1 MKILIVT
8 DAYYPQVNGVVRTLH
23 ETGEILKSQ
32 GQTIEYITPQQFLT
46 MPMPKYNEI
55 RLSLNVWPRVSNLIK
70 SIKPDAIHIAT
81 EGPLGFMARRHCIK
95 NGLKFTTSFHTRF
108 DKYMKLYMP
117 IIPAK
122 WSEKFLC
129 NFHNKAERI
138 LVTTESMREELI
150 SLGIDNNKMVTWTR
164 GGNHGAFK
172 NPIKKDLPYKR
183 PIWIYVGRVAVEKNI
198 KAFLDLDLEGTKI
211 IIGKG
216 PDLNNLKKKFPK
228 DIFLGEKT
236 NGELASHFASSD
248 VFVFPSKTDTF
259 GIVVL
264 ESLNC
269 GTPVAAYPVP
279 GPKDILG
286 GTNIDTLD
294 NDLKTSALKALKVNR
309 QDCLDFA
316 KKFSWEETAKIFF
329 KNISPNN

>member
-1 MKILIVT
+1 
-8 DAYYPQVNGVVRTLH
+8 
-23 ETGEILKSQ
+23 
-32 GQTIEYITPQQFLT
+32 
-46 MPMPKYNEI
+46 
-55 RLSLNVWPRVSNLIK
+55 
-70 SIKPDAIHIAT
+70 
-81 EGPLGFMARRHCIK
+81 MARRYCIK
-95 NGLKFTTSFHTRF
+95 NKLKFTTSFHTRF

-129 NFHNKAERI
+129 NFHNKAEKI
-138 LVTTESMREELI
+138 LVTTESMRQELI
-150 SLGIDNNKMVTWTR
+150 DLGIDNNKMVTWTR

-172 NPIKKDLPYKR
+172 NPSKRDLPYKR

-198 KAFLDLDLEGTKI
+198 KAFLDLDLEGTKL

-216 PDLNNLKKKFPK
+216 PDLDNLKKKFTN
-228 DIFLGEKT
+228 DIFLGERT

-264 ESLNC
+264 ESLAC

-286 GTNIDTLD
+286 GTKIDTLD
-294 NDLKTSALKALKVNR
+294 EDLKASALKALKVSR
-309 QDCLDFA
+309 QDCLEFS
-316 KKFSWEETAKIFF
+316 KKYSWEETARIFF
-329 KNISPNN
+329 DNISPN

>member
-1 MKILIVT
+1 MKILIAT

-32 GQTIEYITPQQFLT
+32 GHTIEYLTPQLFLT
-46 MPMPKYNEI
+46 FPMPKYNEI
-55 RLSLNVWPRVSNLIK
+55 RLSVNVWPRVGSLIK
-70 SIKPDAIHIAT
+70 QLNPDAIHIAT
-81 EGPLGFMARRHCIK
+81 EGPIGTMARRYCIK
-95 NGLKFTTSFHTRF
+95 NNLKFTTSFHTRF
-108 DKYMKLYMP
+108 DKYLKLYLP
-117 IIPAK
+117 IIPSK
-122 WSEKFLC
+122 WAEKFLA

-138 LVTTESMREELI
+138 LVTTETMRKELI
-150 SLGIDNNKMVTWTR
+150 DIGIDNKKMVTWTR

-172 NPIKKDLPYKR
+172 NPNKIDLPHKR

-198 KAFLDLDLEGTKI
+198 RAFLELELEGTKI

-216 PDLNNLKKKFPK
+216 PDLKKLKKEFPN
-228 DIFLGEKT
+228 DHFLGEKT

-279 GPKDILG
+279 GPLDILG
-286 GTNIDTLD
+286 GTEIDTLD
-294 NDLKTSALKALKVNR
+294 EDLKTSALKALKISR
-309 QDCLDFA
+309 EDCLKFA
-316 KKFSWEETAKIFF
+316 KKYSWEETARIFF
-329 KNISPNN
+329 DNISPNN

>member
-1 MKILIVT
+1 
-8 DAYYPQVNGVVRTLH
+8 
-23 ETGEILKSQ
+23 
-32 GQTIEYITPQQFLT
+32 
-46 MPMPKYNEI
+46 MPKYNEI
-55 RLSLNVWPRVSNLIK
+55 KLSINVWPRVGNLIK
-70 SIKPDAIHIAT
+70 KINPDAIHIAT
-81 EGPLGFMARRHCIK
+81 EGPIGTMARRYCLK
-95 NGLKFTTSFHTRF
+95 NNLKFTTSFHTRF
-108 DKYMKLYMP
+108 DKYLKLYFP

-122 WSEKFLC
+122 WAEKFLA

-138 LVTTESMREELI
+138 LVTTESMRKELI
-150 SLGIDNNKMVTWTR
+150 DIGIDDNKMITWTR

-172 NPIKKDLPYKR
+172 NPKKIDLPHKR

-198 KAFLDLDLEGTKI
+198 RAFLECDLEGTKI

-216 PDLNNLKKKFPK
+216 PDLKKLKKEFPK

-259 GIVVL
+259 GIVVC

-279 GPKDILG
+279 GPIDIFEG
-286 GTNIDTLD
+286 SKINCLD
-294 NDLKTSALKALKVNR
+294 DDLKVSAQKALKVDRN
-309 QDCLDFA
+309 DCLEFA
-316 KKFSWEETAKIFF
+316 KKFTWEETAKIFF
-329 KNISPNN
+329 NNISPNH

>member
-32 GQTIEYITPQQFLT
+32 GHTIEYLTPQLFLT
-46 MPMPKYNEI
+46 FPMPKYNEI
-55 RLSLNVWPRVSNLIK
+55 RLSVNVWPRVGSLIK
-70 SIKPDAIHIAT
+70 QLNPDAIHIAT
-81 EGPLGFMARRHCIK
+81 EGPIGTMARRYCIK
-95 NGLKFTTSFHTRF
+95 NNLKFTTSFHTRF
-108 DKYMKLYMP
+108 DKYLKLYFP
-117 IIPAK
+117 IIPSK
-122 WSEKFLC
+122 WAEKFLA

-138 LVTTESMREELI
+138 LVTTETMRKELI
-150 SLGIDNNKMVTWTR
+150 DIGIDNKKMVTWTR

-172 NPIKKDLPYKR
+172 NPNKIDLPHKR
-183 PIWIYVGRVAVEKNI
+183 PIWIYVGRVAIEKNI
-198 KAFLDLDLEGTKI
+198 RAFLELELEGTKI

-216 PDLNNLKKKFPK
+216 PDLKKLKKEFPN
-228 DIFLGEKT
+228 DHFLGEKT

-279 GPKDILG
+279 GPLDILG
-286 GTNIDTLD
+286 GTEIDTLD
-294 NDLKTSALKALKVNR
+294 EDLKTSALKALKISR
-309 QDCLDFA
+309 EDCLKFV
-316 KKFSWEETAKIFF
+316 KKYSWEETARIFF
-329 KNISPNN
+329 DNISPNN

>member
-1 MKILIVT
+1 MKILIAT

-32 GQTIEYITPQQFLT
+32 GHTIEYLTPQLFLT
-46 MPMPKYNEI
+46 FPMPKYNEI
-55 RLSLNVWPRVSNLIK
+55 RLSVNVWPRVGNLIK
-70 SIKPDAIHIAT
+70 QINPNAIHIAT
-81 EGPLGFMARRHCIK
+81 EGPIGTMARRYCIK
-95 NGLKFTTSFHTRF
+95 NNLKFTTSFHTRF
-108 DKYMKLYMP
+108 DKYLKLYFP
-117 IIPAK
+117 IIPTK
-122 WSEKFLC
+122 WSEKFLA

-138 LVTTESMREELI
+138 LVTTETMRKELI
-150 SLGIDNNKMVTWTR
+150 DIGIDNNKMVTWTR

-172 NPIKKDLPYKR
+172 NPNKTDLPHKR
-183 PIWIYVGRVAVEKNI
+183 PIWIYVGRVAIEKNI
-198 KAFLDLDLEGTKI
+198 RAFLELELEGTKI

-216 PDLNNLKKKFPK
+216 PDLKKLKKEFPN
-228 DIFLGEKT
+228 DHFLGEKT

-279 GPKDILG
+279 GPLDILG
-286 GTNIDTLD
+286 GTEIDTLD
-294 NDLKTSALKALKVNR
+294 EDLKVSALKALKISR
-309 QDCLDFA
+309 EDCLKFA
-316 KKFSWEETAKIFF
+316 KKYSWEETARIFF
-329 KNISPNN
+329 ENISPNN

>member
-1 MKILIVT
+1 MKILIAT

-32 GQTIEYITPQQFLT
+32 GHTIEYLTPQLFLT
-46 MPMPKYNEI
+46 FPMPKYNEI
-55 RLSLNVWPRVSNLIK
+55 RLSVNVWPRVGSLIK
-70 SIKPDAIHIAT
+70 QLNPDAIHIAT
-81 EGPLGFMARRHCIK
+81 EGPIGTMARRYCIK
-95 NGLKFTTSFHTRF
+95 NNLKFTTSFHTRF
-108 DKYMKLYMP
+108 DKYLKLYLP
-117 IIPAK
+117 IIPSK
-122 WSEKFLC
+122 WAEKFLA

-138 LVTTESMREELI
+138 LVTTETMRKELI
-150 SLGIDNNKMVTWTR
+150 DIGIDNKKMVTWTR

-172 NPIKKDLPYKR
+172 NPNKIDLPHKR
-183 PIWIYVGRVAVEKNI
+183 PIWIYVGRVAIEKNI
-198 KAFLDLDLEGTKI
+198 RAFLELELEGTKI

-216 PDLNNLKKKFPK
+216 PDLKKLKKEFPN
-228 DIFLGEKT
+228 DHFLGEKT

-279 GPKDILG
+279 GPLDILG
-286 GTNIDTLD
+286 GTEIDTLD
-294 NDLKTSALKALKVNR
+294 EDLKTSALKALKISR
-309 QDCLDFA
+309 EDCLKFA
-316 KKFSWEETAKIFF
+316 KKYSWEETARIFF
-329 KNISPNN
+329 ENISPNN

>member
-1 MKILIVT
+1 MKILIAT

-32 GQTIEYITPQQFLT
+32 GHTIEYITPQLFLT
-46 MPMPKYNEI
+46 FPMPKYNEI
-55 RLSLNVWPRVSNLIK
+55 RLSVNVWPRVGNLIK
-70 SIKPDAIHIAT
+70 RINPDAIHIAT
-81 EGPLGFMARRHCIK
+81 EGPIGTMARRYCIK
-95 NGLKFTTSFHTRF
+95 NNLKFTTSCHTRF
-108 DKYMKLYMP
+108 DKYLKLYFP
-117 IIPAK
+117 IIPSK
-122 WSEKFLC
+122 WAEKFLA

-138 LVTTESMREELI
+138 LVTTETMRKELI
-150 SLGIDNNKMVTWTR
+150 DIGIDNNKMVTWTR

-172 NPIKKDLPYKR
+172 NPNKIDLPHKR
-183 PIWIYVGRVAVEKNI
+183 PIWIYVGRVAIEKNI
-198 KAFLDLDLEGTKI
+198 RAFLELELEGTKI

-216 PDLNNLKKKFPK
+216 PDLKKLKKEFPN
-228 DIFLGEKT
+228 DHFLGEKT

-279 GPKDILG
+279 GPLDILG
-286 GTNIDTLD
+286 GTEIDTLD
-294 NDLKTSALKALKVNR
+294 EDLKTSALKALKISR
-309 QDCLDFA
+309 EDCLKFA
-316 KKFSWEETAKIFF
+316 KKYSWEETARIFF
-329 KNISPNN
+329 ENISPNN

>member
-1 MKILIVT
+1 MQ
-8 DAYYPQVNGVVRTLH
+8 A
-23 ETGEILKSQ
+23 
-32 GQTIEYITPQQFLT
+32 
-46 MPMPKYNEI
+46 
-55 RLSLNVWPRVSNLIK
+55 
-70 SIKPDAIHIAT
+70 
-81 EGPLGFMARRHCIK
+81 
-95 NGLKFTTSFHTRF
+95 
-108 DKYMKLYMP
+108 
-117 IIPAK
+117 
-122 WSEKFLC
+122 
-129 NFHNKAERI
+129 
-138 LVTTESMREELI
+138 ELI
-150 SLGIDNNKMVTWTR
+150 NMN
-164 GGNHGAFK
+164 FK
-172 NPIKKDLPYKR
+172 NTVVWSRGVDHQKFGNYQKLDLGPGPIFSY
-183 PIWIYVGRVAVEKNI
+183 IGRVATEKNI
-198 KAFLDLDLEGTKI
+198 QAFLDLDLEGTKV

-294 NDLKTSALKALKVNR
+294 DDLKASALKALKVSR

-316 KKFSWEETAKIFF
+316 KNIHGKKQQKYFLKIFHLII
-329 KNISPNN
+329 KDNIHYIC

>member
-1 MKILIVT
+1 
-8 DAYYPQVNGVVRTLH
+8 
-23 ETGEILKSQ
+23 
-32 GQTIEYITPQQFLT
+32 
-46 MPMPKYNEI
+46 
-55 RLSLNVWPRVSNLIK
+55 
-70 SIKPDAIHIAT
+70 
-81 EGPLGFMARRHCIK
+81 
-95 NGLKFTTSFHTRF
+95 
-108 DKYMKLYMP
+108 
-117 IIPAK
+117 
-122 WSEKFLC
+122 
-129 NFHNKAERI
+129 
-138 LVTTESMREELI
+138 MREELI
-150 SLGIDNNKMVTWTR
+150 ALGIDNNKMVTWTR

-172 NPIKKDLPYKR
+172 NPVKRDLPYKR

-198 KAFLDLDLEGTKI
+198 KAFLDLDLDGTKV

-216 PDLNNLKKKFPK
+216 PNLNKLKKKYPNDF
-228 DIFLGEKT
+228 FLGEKT

-294 NDLKTSALKALKVNR
+294 HDLKASALKALKVSR
-309 QDCLDFA
+309 QDCIEFA
-316 KKFSWEETAKIFF
+316 KKYSWVDAMALMSITCISGLVGVSTHSNLVFALMCFSTSA
-329 KNISPNN
+329 ISPIGTKLNLMT

>member
-1 MKILIVT
+1 MKILIAT

-32 GQTIEYITPQQFLT
+32 GHTIEYLTPQLFLT
-46 MPMPKYNEI
+46 FPMPKYNEI
-55 RLSLNVWPRVSNLIK
+55 RLSVNVWPRVGSLIK
-70 SIKPDAIHIAT
+70 QLNPDAIHIAT
-81 EGPLGFMARRHCIK
+81 EGPIGTMARRYCIK
-95 NGLKFTTSFHTRF
+95 NNLKFTTSFHTRF
-108 DKYMKLYMP
+108 DKYLKLYLP
-117 IIPAK
+117 IIPSK
-122 WSEKFLC
+122 WAEKFLA

-138 LVTTESMREELI
+138 LVTTETMRKELI
-150 SLGIDNNKMVTWTR
+150 DIGIDNNKMVTWTR

-172 NPIKKDLPYKR
+172 NPTKIDLPHKK
-183 PIWIYVGRVAVEKNI
+183 PIWIYVGRVAIEKNI
-198 KAFLDLDLEGTKI
+198 RVFLELELEGTKI

-216 PDLNNLKKKFPK
+216 PDLKKLKKEFPN
-228 DIFLGEKT
+228 DHFLGEKT

-279 GPKDILG
+279 GPLDILG
-286 GTNIDTLD
+286 GTEIDTLD
-294 NDLKTSALKALKVNR
+294 EDLKTSALKALKISR
-309 QDCLDFA
+309 EDCLKFA
-316 KKFSWEETAKIFF
+316 KKYSWEETARIFF
-329 KNISPNN
+329 DNISPNN

>member
-1 MKILIVT
+1 MKILIAT

-32 GQTIEYITPQQFLT
+32 GHTIEYLTPQLFLT
-46 MPMPKYNEI
+46 FPMPKYNEI
-55 RLSLNVWPRVSNLIK
+55 RLSVNVWPRVGSLIK
-70 SIKPDAIHIAT
+70 QLNPDAIHIAT
-81 EGPLGFMARRHCIK
+81 EGPIGTMARRYCIK
-95 NGLKFTTSFHTRF
+95 NNLKFTTSFHTRF
-108 DKYMKLYMP
+108 DKYLKLYLP
-117 IIPAK
+117 IIPSK
-122 WSEKFLC
+122 WAEKFLA

-138 LVTTESMREELI
+138 LVTTETMRKELI
-150 SLGIDNNKMVTWTR
+150 DIGIDNNKMVTWTR

-172 NPIKKDLPYKR
+172 NPNKIDLPHKR
-183 PIWIYVGRVAVEKNI
+183 PIWIYVGRVAIEKNI
-198 KAFLDLDLEGTKI
+198 RAFLELELEGTKI

-216 PDLNNLKKKFPK
+216 PDLKKLKKEFPN
-228 DIFLGEKT
+228 DHFLGEKT

-279 GPKDILG
+279 GPLDILG
-286 GTNIDTLD
+286 GTEIDTLD
-294 NDLKTSALKALKVNR
+294 EDLKTSALKALKISR
-309 QDCLDFA
+309 EDCLKFA
-316 KKFSWEETAKIFF
+316 KKYSWEETARIFF
-329 KNISPNN
+329 ENISPNN

>member
-1 MKILIVT
+1 MKILIAT

-32 GQTIEYITPQQFLT
+32 GHTIEYLTPQLFLT
-46 MPMPKYNEI
+46 FPMPKYNEI
-55 RLSLNVWPRVSNLIK
+55 RLSVNVWPRVGSLIK
-70 SIKPDAIHIAT
+70 QLNPDAIHIAT
-81 EGPLGFMARRHCIK
+81 EGPIGTMARRYCIK
-95 NGLKFTTSFHTRF
+95 NNLKFTTSFHTRF
-108 DKYMKLYMP
+108 DKYLKLYLP
-117 IIPAK
+117 IIPSK
-122 WSEKFLC
+122 WAEKFLA

-138 LVTTESMREELI
+138 LVTTETMRKELI
-150 SLGIDNNKMVTWTR
+150 DIGIDNKKMVTWTR

-172 NPIKKDLPYKR
+172 NPNKIDLPHKR
-183 PIWIYVGRVAVEKNI
+183 PIWIYVGRVAIEKNI
-198 KAFLDLDLEGTKI
+198 RAFLELELEGTKI

-216 PDLNNLKKKFPK
+216 PDLKKLKKEFPN
-228 DIFLGEKT
+228 DHFLGEKT

-279 GPKDILG
+279 GPLDILG
-286 GTNIDTLD
+286 GTEIDTLD
-294 NDLKTSALKALKVNR
+294 EDLKTSALKALKISR
-309 QDCLDFA
+309 EDCLKFA
-316 KKFSWEETAKIFF
+316 KKYSWEETARIFF
-329 KNISPNN
+329 DNISPNN

>member
-32 GQTIEYITPQQFLT
+32 GHTIEYLTPQLFLT
-46 MPMPKYNEI
+46 FPMPKYNEI
-55 RLSLNVWPRVSNLIK
+55 RLSVNVWPRVGSLIK
-70 SIKPDAIHIAT
+70 QLNPDAIHIAT
-81 EGPLGFMARRHCIK
+81 EGPIGTMARRYCIK
-95 NGLKFTTSFHTRF
+95 NNLKFTTSFHTRF
-108 DKYMKLYMP
+108 DKYLKLYLP
-117 IIPAK
+117 IIPSK
-122 WSEKFLC
+122 WAEKFLA

-138 LVTTESMREELI
+138 LVTTETMRKELI
-150 SLGIDNNKMVTWTR
+150 DIGIDNKKMVTWTR

-172 NPIKKDLPYKR
+172 NPNKIDLPHKR
-183 PIWIYVGRVAVEKNI
+183 PIWIYVGRVAIEKNI
-198 KAFLDLDLEGTKI
+198 RAFLELELEGTKI

-216 PDLNNLKKKFPK
+216 PDLKKLKKEFPNEH
-228 DIFLGEKT
+228 FLGEKT

-279 GPKDILG
+279 GPLDILG
-286 GTNIDTLD
+286 GTEIDTLD
-294 NDLKTSALKALKVNR
+294 EDLKTSALKALKISR
-309 QDCLDFA
+309 EDCLKFA
-316 KKFSWEETAKIFF
+316 KKYSWEETARIFF
-329 KNISPNN
+329 DNISPNN